1 MINQDELMAWAKRRA
16 NQDVV
21 IETVDNDSD
30 KLATLLNDNLP
41 HLVALPIGQN
51 QNLALWRDFVGE
63 TNTNIYY
70 DFDEATAYV
79 YFNVMSVATA
89 DLLDASESISKL
101 LETTDFTQKSLAEE
115 LGVNEMTIS
124 RNKSRRRSEH
134 YDARLDLNLR
144 IHRLLQR
151 AHRRF

>member
-1 MINQDELMAWAKRRA
+1 MINQDELKAWAKRRA

-30 KLATLLNDNLP
+30 QLATLLNDNLP
-41 HLVALPIGQN
+41 HLVALPIGQD

-79 YFNVMSVATA
+79 CFNVTSVATA

>member
-1 MINQDELMAWAKRRA
+1 MINQDELKAWAKRRA

-30 KLATLLNDNLP
+30 QLATLLNDNLP
-41 HLVALPIGQN
+41 HLVALTIGQD

-79 YFNVMSVATA
+79 YFNVTSVATA

>member
-1 MINQDELMAWAKRRA
+1 MINQDEMKAWAKRRA

-30 KLATLLNDNLP
+30 QLATLLNDNLP
-41 HLVALPIGQN
+41 HLVALPIGQD

-79 YFNVMSVATA
+79 YFNVTSVATA

>member
-1 MINQDELMAWAKRRA
+1 MINRDELMAWAKRRA

-30 KLATLLNDNLP
+30 QLATLLNDNLP
-41 HLVALPIGQN
+41 HLVALPIGQD

-144 IHRLLQR
+144 IHSLLQR
-151 AHRRF
+151 ANRRF

>member
-1 MINQDELMAWAKRRA
+1 MINQDELKAWAKRRA

-30 KLATLLNDNLP
+30 QLATLLNDNLP
-41 HLVALPIGQN
+41 HLVALPIEQD

>member
-1 MINQDELMAWAKRRA
+1 MINQDELKAWAKRRA

-30 KLATLLNDNLP
+30 QLATLLNDNLP
-41 HLVALPIGQN
+41 HLVALPIGQD

>member
-1 MINQDELMAWAKRRA
+1 MINQDELKAWAKRRA

-30 KLATLLNDNLP
+30 QLATLLNDNLP

-79 YFNVMSVATA
+79 YFNVTSVATA

>member
-1 MINQDELMAWAKRRA
+1 MINQDELKVWAKRRA

-30 KLATLLNDNLP
+30 QLATLLNDNLP
-41 HLVALPIGQN
+41 HLVALPIGQD

-79 YFNVMSVATA
+79 YFNVTSVATA